1 MDNAIETLSSTGW
14 LTIPGLVVLGL
25 AGLYLI
31 QGTWSG
37 WKQGFPRKLANLV
50 ILSATSWTSWYFRSD
65 IAGFLESR
73 IQVPKLALELASF
86 FYSFLISYL
95 VLLAIAYC
103 IFKKT
108 RDVQGGGMGYGI
120 GGAVLGFA
128 TNLGVLALF
137 ALGTRYAYEFFN
149 AWEQVEGK
157 YGVAQKDTSK
167 NPIKPMPRWVEYMGG
182 ALSFVNQT
190 PLTEVVS
197 NIEPLDTRTFR
208 IASKLTFFTRNRKA
222 RNHFM
227 QSSEARQLLNSPR
240 VRKLLKDS
248 DLISLVNQGQWQKLG
263 NQKAVLDALSEPSA
277 WEGIDIEKLESA
289 IDQAIT
295 EANAEPPLN
304 PEPAILKPD
313 TLPIR
318 KKVKPDANL
327 SSID

>member
-25 AGLYLI
+25 AVLYLI

-37 WKQGFPRKLANLV
+37 WKQGLSSQIGKPV

-95 VLLAIAYC
+95 VLLALAYC
-103 IFKKT
+103 ILSENKG
-108 RDVQGGGMGYGI
+108 RARRRNGI
-120 GGAVLGFA
+120 RNWRSGTWIRHKPRVL
-128 TNLGVLALF
+128 VLF
-137 ALGTRYAYEFFN
+137 VLGTRYAYEFFN

-197 NIEPLDTRTFR
+197 NIEPLDTELFV
-208 IASKLTFFTRNRKA
+208 LP
-222 RNHFM
+222 
-227 QSSEARQLLNSPR
+227 QSLRSSPATVRLETILCKVLRHANSSTHP
-240 VRKLLKDS
+240 V
-248 DLISLVNQGQWQKLG
+248 
-263 NQKAVLDALSEPSA
+263 
-277 WEGIDIEKLESA
+277 
-289 IDQAIT
+289 
-295 EANAEPPLN
+295 
-304 PEPAILKPD
+304 
-313 TLPIR
+313 
-318 KKVKPDANL
+318 
-327 SSID
+327 

>member
-65 IAGFLESR
+65 IAGFFESR

-108 RDVQGGGMGYGI
+108 RDVQGGGMGYG

-137 ALGTRYAYEFFN
+137 ALGRGMHTSFLMPGNRLRKI
-149 AWEQVEGK
+149 WSCT
-157 YGVAQKDTSK
+157 KDTSK
-167 NPIKPMPRWVEYMGG
+167 NPIKPMPRWVEYM
-182 ALSFVNQT
+182 
-190 PLTEVVS
+190 E
-197 NIEPLDTRTFR
+197 E
-208 IASKLTFFTRNRKA
+208 
-222 RNHFM
+222 H
-227 QSSEARQLLNSPR
+227 
-240 VRKLLKDS
+240 
-248 DLISLVNQGQWQKLG
+248 
-263 NQKAVLDALSEPSA
+263 
-277 WEGIDIEKLESA
+277 
-289 IDQAIT
+289 
-295 EANAEPPLN
+295 
-304 PEPAILKPD
+304 
-313 TLPIR
+313 
-318 KKVKPDANL
+318 
-327 SSID
+327 